1 MKRLKKVEGDQLPID
16 ELLPEVD
23 AIGHKPVKKIQG
35 DQLAIDELLPEVDA
49 IAPHPVK
56 KALDKQPLYKV
67 KNKLS
72 K

>member
-1 MKRLKKVEGDQLPID
+1 MIRRNPM
-16 ELLPEVD
+16 
-23 AIGHKPVKKIQG
+23 QG
-35 DQLAIDELLPEVDA
+35 EQLAIDELLPEAPA

-67 KNKLS
+67 KNKLT